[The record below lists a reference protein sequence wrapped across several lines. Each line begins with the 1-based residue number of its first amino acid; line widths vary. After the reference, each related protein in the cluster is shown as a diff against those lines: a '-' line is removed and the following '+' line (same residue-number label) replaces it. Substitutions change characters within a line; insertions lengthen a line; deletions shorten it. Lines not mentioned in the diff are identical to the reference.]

1 MRRALIDDIQVV
13 DRSEIRPIFSYR
25 GLALTGRSFSP
36 GGDVTLEPP
45 GNDGN
50 GFASQRWIESA
61 GGPMITFQNV
71 KTGLFLRVRNSGP
84 IMGQTM
90 TTGSVFTVWF
100 MF

>member
-1 MRRALIDDIQVV
+1 
-13 DRSEIRPIFSYR
+13 
-25 GLALTGRSFSP
+25 
-36 GGDVTLEPP
+36 VTLEPP

-84 IMGQTM
+84 IMGQTV